1 MKELYH
7 NVLIVGFG
15 CAGLSTAYNLA
26 RLGVKDVAI
35 ACKNRSFG
43 TSRNTGSDKQTY
55 YKLSLCGDD
64 LDSVHKMANELYSYG
79 GINGD
84 IALCEASGSAQGF
97 MNLVSLGVP
106 FPKNVYGEFVGYK
119 TDFDTCKRGTSAG
132 PLTSKYMVEALEK
145 AVDNTDTTII
155 ENLEPIKI
163 IIDNG
168 KAVGCVFTDG
178 DSQTVIYS
186 NFLVF
191 ATGGEAS
198 LYSESVYPKSQS
210 GAMGVLIDAGV
221 KLANFNYWQY
231 GMASVDFRWN
241 VSGSYQQVIP
251 RYVSIDKNGNETEFL
266 RNSLTDEEIFEFTF
280 LKGYQWPFD
289 AKRINASS
297 KIDILVKAEID
308 KGNKVYLDYINNPAN
323 FNFEKLSN
331 TAKDYLLNSNA
342 LLENP
347 IDRLMALNKKA
358 YKNYLDNGIDLTK
371 EYLRISVCAQHQN
384 GGADVDC
391 NYQTNIEN
399 LYAVGECAGVF
410 GAYRPGG
417 SALNSTQVSG
427 LRASESIFTKNNDEA
442 PTNYNINEL
451 DVSFVDDGLIDKW
464 QKITSE
470 ICLNVRDVSVI
481 KSRLAELESDLSNCK
496 YYKSREVLLSTKA
509 FYLSCVFAGENIGS
523 NGCSIA
529 LDNGNLI
536 PLNDDNKNKIVL
548 FDGECCLANPRE
560 VPNSNSWF
568 ETEWQSFNER
578 MKIK

>member
-15 CAGLSTAYNLA
+15 CAGLSTAYNLN
-26 RLGVKDVAI
+26 RLGVRDVAI
-35 ACKNRSFG
+35 ACKSRSFG

-84 IALCEASGSAQGF
+84 TALCEASGSVQGF
-97 MNLVSLGVP
+97 MNLASLGVP
-106 FPKNVYGEFVGYK
+106 FPKNIYGEFVGYK
-119 TDFDTCKRGTSAG
+119 TDFDSCKRGTSAG

-163 IIDNG
+163 ITDNG
-168 KAVGCVFTDG
+168 KSVGCVFTDG
-178 DSQTVIYS
+178 ESQTVIYS

-221 KLANFNYWQY
+221 RLANFNYWQY

-251 RYVSIDKNGNETEFL
+251 RYVSIDKNKNETEFL
-266 RNSLTDEEIFEFTF
+266 RNSLTDGEIFEFTF

-308 KGNKVYLDYINNPAN
+308 KGNKVYLDYMNNPTG
-323 FNFEKLSN
+323 FSFDKLSE
-331 TAKDYLLNSNA
+331 TAKDYLINSNA
-342 LLENP
+342 LLEKP
-347 IDRLMALNKKA
+347 IDRLMALNERA
-358 YKNYLDNGIDLTK
+358 YKNYLVNEIDLTK
-371 EYLRISVCAQHQN
+371 EYLKISVCAQHQN
-384 GGADVDC
+384 GGAEVDC

-427 LRASESIFTKNNDEA
+427 LRASESIFTKSNDKA
-442 PTNYNINEL
+442 PISYNIDEL
-451 DVSFVDDGLIDKW
+451 DVSYVDDGLITKW

-470 ICLNVRDVSVI
+470 ICLNVRDISVI
-481 KSRLAELESDLSNCK
+481 KPYLAELEKDLANCK
-496 YYKSREVLLSTKA
+496 YYRSKEVLLSTKA
-509 FYLSCVFAGENIGS
+509 FYLSCIFASENIGS
-523 NGCSIA
+523 NGCSVA
-529 LDNGNLI
+529 LDNENLI
-536 PLNDDNKNKIVL
+536 SLNEDNKNKIVL
-548 FDGECCLANPRE
+548 FDGECSLVNARE
-560 VPNSNSWF
+560 IPNSSSWF

>member
-1 MKELYH
+1 MRELYH

-15 CAGLSTAYNLA
+15 CAGLSTAYNLK
-26 RLGVKDVAI
+26 RLGVEDVAI
-35 ACKNRSFG
+35 ACKSRSFG

-64 LDSVHKMANELYSYG
+64 SDSVHKMANELYSYG

-84 IALCEASGSAQGF
+84 IALCEASGSVQGF

-106 FPKNVYGEFVGYK
+106 FPKNIYGEFVGYK
-119 TDFDTCKRGTSAG
+119 TDFDSCKRGTSAG

-145 AVDNTDTTII
+145 AVDKTDVKII
-155 ENLEPIKI
+155 ETLEPIKI

-168 KAVGCVFTDG
+168 KAVGCFFTDG
-178 DSQTVIYS
+178 ESQTVIYS

-198 LYSESVYPKSQS
+198 LYFESVYPKSQS

-221 KLANFNYWQY
+221 RLANFNYWQY

-251 RYVSIDKNGNETEFL
+251 RYISIDKNGNEAEFL
-266 RNSLTDEEIFEFTF
+266 RSSLTDDEIFEFTF

-308 KGNKVYLDYINNPAN
+308 KGNKVCLDYMSNPAG
-323 FNFEKLSN
+323 FCFDKLSE
-331 TAKDYLLNSNA
+331 AARAYLVNSNA
-342 LLENP
+342 LLEKP

-358 YKNYLDNGIDLTK
+358 YINYLDNGIDLAN
-371 EYLRISVCAQHQN
+371 EYLRISICAQHQN
-384 GGADVDC
+384 GGADIDC
-391 NYQTNIEN
+391 DYQTNIES

-427 LRASESIFTKNNDEA
+427 LRASESIFAKSNGKS
-442 PTNYNINEL
+442 PISYNVDEL
-451 DVSFVDDGLIDKW
+451 DISYVDDGLINKW

-470 ICLNVRDVSVI
+470 ICLNIRDACKI
-481 KSRLAELESDLSNCK
+481 KANLNELENDLANCK
-496 YYKSREVLLSTKA
+496 YYKSKEVLLSTKA
-509 FYLSCVFAGENIGS
+509 FYLSCIFASENIGS

-529 LDNGNLI
+529 LDNGNVI
-536 PLNDDNKNKIVL
+536 PLNKDNKNKIVL
-548 FDGECCLANPRE
+548 FDGECSLANPRE
-560 VPNSNSWF
+560 LPNSSSWF

>member
-1 MKELYH
+1 MKELFH

-15 CAGLSTAYNLA
+15 CAGLSTAYNLK
-26 RLGVKDVAI
+26 RLGVNDVAI
-35 ACKNRSFG
+35 ACKSRSLG

-55 YKLSLCGDD
+55 YKLSLCGND

-84 IALCEASGSAQGF
+84 VALCEASGSIQGF
-97 MNLVSLGVP
+97 MNLVNLGVS
-106 FPKNVYGEFVGYK
+106 FPKNIYGEFVGYK
-119 TDFDTCKRGTSAG
+119 TDFDSCKRGTSAG

-145 AVDNTDTTII
+145 AVDKTDVKII

-163 IIDNG
+163 ITDNG
-168 KAVGCVFTDG
+168 KAFGCVFTDG
-178 DSQTVIYS
+178 ESQTVIYS

-198 LYSESVYPKSQS
+198 LYSESVYPKSQF

-221 KLANFNYWQY
+221 RLANFNYWQY

-266 RNSLTDEEIFEFTF
+266 RSALTDNEIFEFTF

-289 AKRINASS
+289 AKRVNTSS

-308 KGNKVYLDYINNPAN
+308 KGNKVCLDYMNNPIN
-323 FNFEKLSN
+323 FSFDKLN
-331 TAKDYLLNSNA
+331 ETAKEYLQNSNA
-342 LLENP
+342 LLEKP
-347 IDRLMALNKKA
+347 IERLIALNEKA

-371 EYLRISVCAQHQN
+371 EYLRISICAQHQN
-384 GGADVDC
+384 GGADIDC

-427 LRASESIFTKNNDEA
+427 LRASENIFAKSNDKS
-442 PTNYNINEL
+442 PISYNVDEL
-451 DVSFVDDGLIDKW
+451 NVSYIDDDLITKW
-464 QKITSE
+464 QKITNE
-470 ICLNVRDVSVI
+470 ICLNIRDVSVI
-481 KSRLAELESDLSNCK
+481 KSYLIELESDLAKCK
-496 YYKSREVLLSTKA
+496 YYKSKEVLLSTKA
-509 FYLSCVFAGENIGS
+509 FYQSCIFAGENIGS
-523 NGCSIA
+523 NGCSVVF
-529 LDNGNLI
+529 DNGNLI
-536 PLNDDNKNKIVL
+536 PLNNENKNKIVL
-548 FDGECCLANPRE
+548 FDGKCSLATPRE
-560 VPNSNSWF
+560 IPNSSSWF
-568 ETEWQSFNER
+568 ETEWHSFNER